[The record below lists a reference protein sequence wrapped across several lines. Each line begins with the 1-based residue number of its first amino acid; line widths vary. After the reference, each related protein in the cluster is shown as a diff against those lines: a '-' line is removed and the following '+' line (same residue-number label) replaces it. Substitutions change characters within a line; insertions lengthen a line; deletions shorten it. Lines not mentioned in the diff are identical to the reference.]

1 MRMMMKVSIPVE
13 AGNAGIRDGSLVGQI
28 QAILEE
34 AKPESAY
41 FAAQDGMRTGFLVV
55 NMDDSSQLPGLA
67 EPWWLAFN
75 ASVESFP
82 VMSPDDLQRAGPAIE
97 SAIKKYG

>member
-75 ASVESFP
+75 ASVEFIP
-82 VMSPDDLQRAGPAIE
+82 VMNPDDLQRAGPAIE